1 MFSRADR
8 VRKTL
13 MKELSDILH
22 RGVKDP
28 RIEGVVSITDIE
40 LPSDF
45 SLAKI
50 YVSIYGSEEHQTQV
64 MEALAENA
72 PKMRKE
78 IGRRIRLRNTPELR
92 FYLDNSL
99 ERGSHITDLINKI
112 SRGEI

>member
-1 MFSRADR
+1 MFTRVDR

-13 MKELSDILH
+13 MKELSDILC

-45 SLAKI
+45 SLAKVYI
-50 YVSIYGSEEHQTQV
+50 SVYGSEAQQNQV
-64 MEALAENA
+64 LEALTDNA

-78 IGRRIRLRNTPELR
+78 IGKRIRLRNTPELR

-99 ERGSHITDLINKI
+99 ERGSKITDLINKI
-112 SRGEI
+112 SRGEV

>member
-1 MFSRADR
+1 MFTRVDR

-13 MKELSDILH
+13 MKELSDILC

-45 SLAKI
+45 SIAKV
-50 YVSIYGSEEHQTQV
+50 YVSIYSSEEQQKQV
-64 MEALAENA
+64 MEALKDNA

-78 IGRRIRLRNTPELR
+78 IGKRIRLRNTPELH
-92 FYLDNSL
+92 FFLDDSL
-99 ERGSHITDLINKI
+99 ERGSKVTDLINKI

>member
-1 MFSRADR
+1 
-8 VRKTL
+8 
-13 MKELSDILH
+13 MKELSDILC

-45 SLAKI
+45 SLAKVYI
-50 YVSIYGSEEHQTQV
+50 SVYGSEAQQNQV
-64 MEALAENA
+64 LEALTDNA

-78 IGRRIRLRNTPELR
+78 IGKRIRLRNTPELR

-99 ERGSHITDLINKI
+99 ERGSKITDLINKI
-112 SRGEI
+112 SRGEV

>member
-1 MFSRADR
+1 MFTRVDR

-13 MKELSDILH
+13 MKELSDILC

-28 RIEGVVSITDIE
+28 RIEGVVSIIDIE

-45 SLAKI
+45 SLAKV
-50 YVSIYGSEEHQTQV
+50 YVSIYGSQEQQKQV
-64 MEALAENA
+64 MEALKDNA

-78 IGRRIRLRNTPELR
+78 IGKRIRLRNTPELH
-92 FYLDNSL
+92 FFLDNSL
-99 ERGSHITDLINKI
+99 ERGSKVTELINKI

>member
-1 MFSRADR
+1 MFTRSDR

-13 MKELSDILH
+13 MKELSDILC

-45 SLAKI
+45 SLAKV
-50 YVSIYGSEEHQTQV
+50 YVSVYGSEEQQKQV
-64 MEALAENA
+64 LEALKDNA

-78 IGRRIRLRNTPELR
+78 IGRRIRLRNTPELL
-92 FYLDNSL
+92 FFLDNSL
-99 ERGSHITDLINKI
+99 ERGSKITELINKI

>member
-1 MFSRADR
+1 MFTRVDR

-13 MKELSDILH
+13 MKELSDILC

-45 SLAKI
+45 SLAKV
-50 YVSIYGSEEHQTQV
+50 YVSVYGSEEQQNQV
-64 MEALAENA
+64 LEALTDCA

-78 IGRRIRLRNTPELR
+78 IGKRIRLRNTPELR

-99 ERGSHITDLINKI
+99 ERGSKITELINKI
-112 SRGEI
+112 SRGEV

>member
-1 MFSRADR
+1 MFTRVDR

-13 MKELSDILH
+13 MKELSDILC

-45 SLAKI
+45 SIAKV
-50 YVSIYGSEEHQTQV
+50 YVSIYGSEEQQKQV
-64 MEALAENA
+64 MEALKDNA

-78 IGRRIRLRNTPELR
+78 IGKRIRLRNTPELL

-99 ERGSHITDLINKI
+99 ERGSKITELINKI

>member
-1 MFSRADR
+1 MFTRADR

-13 MKELSDILH
+13 MKELSDILC

-50 YVSIYGSEEHQTQV
+50 YVSIYGSEAQQQQV
-64 MEALAENA
+64 MEALKDNA

-78 IGRRIRLRNTPELR
+78 IGKRIRLRNTPELH

-99 ERGSHITDLINKI
+99 ERGSKITELINKI
-112 SRGEI
+112 SRGEV